1 MEIVMQQQQQ
11 KIYNLREENHSI
23 KSKLKLIENQ
33 LFQLRTN

>member
-1 MEIVMQQQQQ
+1 MEIVMQQQQ
-11 KIYNLREENHSI
+11 KNYNPREENHSF